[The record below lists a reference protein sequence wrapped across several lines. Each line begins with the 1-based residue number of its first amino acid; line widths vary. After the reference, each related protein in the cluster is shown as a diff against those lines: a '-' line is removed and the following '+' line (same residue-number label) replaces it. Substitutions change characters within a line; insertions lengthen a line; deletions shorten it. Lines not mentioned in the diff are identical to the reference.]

1 MVIFW
6 MIAMKVIRTV
16 RELQAEAEKHRQAG
30 RMIGFVPTMGCLHEG
45 HLSLIR
51 IARSR
56 ADVVVVSIFVNP
68 TQFGPE
74 EDLDKYP
81 RDFRSDEK
89 LAEEAGADIIFY
101 PSEKEMYPYDFLTFV
116 SVEEITDVLCG
127 ASRPGHFRG
136 VATVCVKLFH
146 AVKPHFAVFGQ
157 KDAQQVVV
165 IRRMVKDLNIDVEIV
180 TGPIVREADGLAL
193 SSRNTYLSKEER
205 KDALSLNQSLK
216 LAEEMV
222 RNSERRVDVIVHAM
236 KELIDGGKRTC
247 IDYISVVYPET
258 LRELDEIEDKALVAL
273 AVFVGKTRLIDNTI
287 IDIRTKE

>member
-1 MVIFW
+1 
-6 MIAMKVIRTV
+6 MKVIRTV
-16 RELQAEAEKHRQAG
+16 REMQAEAEKHRQVG
-30 RMIGFVPTMGCLHEG
+30 RMIGFVPTMGYLHEG

-136 VATVCVKLFH
+136 VATICVKLFH

>member
-1 MVIFW
+1 
-6 MIAMKVIRTV
+6 MKVIRTV
-16 RELQAEAEKHRQAG
+16 REMQAEAEKHRQVG
-30 RMIGFVPTMGCLHEG
+30 RMIGFVPTMGYLHEG

-165 IRRMVKDLNIDVEIV
+165 IRRMVKDLNFDVEIV
-180 TGPIVREADGLAL
+180 TGPIVREVDGLAM
-193 SSRNTYLSKEER
+193 SSRNAYLSKEER

-236 KELIDGGKRTC
+236 KELIDGGKRTR